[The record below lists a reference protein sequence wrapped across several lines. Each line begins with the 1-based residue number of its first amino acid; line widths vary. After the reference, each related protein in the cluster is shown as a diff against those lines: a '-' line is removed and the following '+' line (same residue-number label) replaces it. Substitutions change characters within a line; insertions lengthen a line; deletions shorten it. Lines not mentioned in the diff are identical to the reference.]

1 MKKSKFFISMF
12 TLLIL
17 LTGGPFQ
24 STVNAQAISISND
37 IRPYYSYVSNI
48 NAFISIDNGYATCLG
63 SLSIYYDYP
72 TSITITLQRSEN
84 GVNWSNVKAWSN
96 NFDGIGVHSL
106 EKDYYVNSGYV
117 YRVFNVVNVRNGT
130 KIIETASV
138 SSLEIHY

>member
-72 TSITITLQRSEN
+72 TSITITPPLLTS
-84 GVNWSNVKAWSN
+84 SY
-96 NFDGIGVHSL
+96 DSL
-106 EKDYYVNSGYV
+106 LSTNYALEYAINQILM
-117 YRVFNVVNVRNGT
+117 NIL
-130 KIIETASV
+130 IIP
-138 SSLEIHY
+138 L

>member
-48 NAFISIDNGYATCLG
+48 NAFISIWYAQLRY
-63 SLSIYYDYP
+63 YYDYNP
-72 TSITITLQRSEN
+72 QLYI
-84 GVNWSNVKAWSN
+84 NVIYN
-96 NFDGIGVHSL
+96 NP
-106 EKDYYVNSGYV
+106 
-117 YRVFNVVNVRNGT
+117 
-130 KIIETASV
+130 
-138 SSLEIHY
+138 